1 MIGLTGGM
9 ASGKS
14 TAAERL
20 RELGAF
26 VADADIIS
34 REVIDEPEV
43 LERIRE
49 AFGPVVFNEDGTVC
63 RRELAARAFDT
74 PEGARTLNAIMHPAV
89 ANKLARTARAAES
102 TGQYPL
108 VFTDAALLIESGFSE
123 LCDGVWLIT
132 ADRETRLKRI
142 MERDGLT
149 EDEAADRI
157 ARQMPDEEKRA
168 YATTVIENDG
178 SLAELVEKVDK
189 AFRIELALRNP
200 SWYEHSPDNDTYI
213 KEMTQKV

>member
-49 AFGPVVFNEDGTVC
+49 AFGPGVFNEDGTVC
-63 RRELAARAFDT
+63 RRT
-74 PEGARTLNAIMHPAV
+74 VH
-89 ANKLARTARAAES
+89 
-102 TGQYPL
+102 
-108 VFTDAALLIESGFSE
+108 
-123 LCDGVWLIT
+123 
-132 ADRETRLKRI
+132 
-142 MERDGLT
+142 
-149 EDEAADRI
+149 AADI
-157 ARQMPDEEKRA
+157 QP
-168 YATTVIENDG
+168 
-178 SLAELVEKVDK
+178 
-189 AFRIELALRNP
+189 
-200 SWYEHSPDNDTYI
+200 
-213 KEMTQKV
+213 